1 MGLLLILG
9 IATLCVLGNIA
20 LWVFGPQ
27 FFVYLLL
34 FAAFI
39 FFAVVD
45 IPWDLVL
52 QYGLIALGIVLLLT
66 LLYRCLKHWA
76 SLPRL

>member
-9 IATLCVLGNIA
+9 IAALCVLGNIA

-34 FAAFI
+34 FVGFV

-45 IPWDLVL
+45 VPWDMVL
-52 QYGLIALGIVLLLT
+52 QYGLMALGIVLLLT
-66 LLYRCLKHWA
+66 LLYRCWKRWFT
-76 SLPRL
+76 LPRF

>member
-34 FAAFI
+34 FAGFI

-66 LLYRCLKHWA
+66 LLYHGWKRWL

>member
-9 IATLCVLGNIA
+9 IAALCVLGNIA

-27 FFVYLLL
+27 FFIYLLL

-45 IPWDLVL
+45 IPWEVVL

-66 LLYRCLKHWA
+66 LLYHGWKRWL

>member
-1 MGLLLILG
+1 VRAGQYRLVG
-9 IATLCVLGNIA
+9 VRAAV
-20 LWVFGPQ
+20 
-27 FFVYLLL
+27 FVYLLL
-34 FAAFI
+34 FAGFI
-39 FFAVVD
+39 FFAAVD

-66 LLYRCLKHWA
+66 LLYHGWKRWL